1 MENSQTISS
10 ERVRCVVSELTEFS
24 ELGANVQVEAGPDRM
39 LLHIE
44 PISIG
49 ISASNSIVGE
59 NVVWVSNPEATW
71 ALVSVEQTHRL
82 LDLDRQ
88 VVIVNV
94 LGLSCI
100 FNEEG
105 VAHRIKRHI
114 VSHSKVVNSVSGH
127 SAIVSLMNGVA
138 SDVRFVHGADH
149 VEMDWVTTKFESLTH
164 IL

>member
-1 MENSQTISS
+1 
-10 ERVRCVVSELTEFS
+10 VRCVVSELTEFS
-24 ELGANVQVEAGPDRM
+24 ELGADVQVEAGPDRM

-49 ISASNSIVGE
+49 ISARNSIVGE

-88 VVIVNV
+88 VVVINV

-105 VAHRIKRHI
+105 VAHCIKCHI

-138 SDVRFVHGADH
+138 SDVGFVHGADH
-149 VEMDWVTTKFESLTH
+149 VEMDWVTAKFESLTH

>member
-1 MENSQTISS
+1 
-10 ERVRCVVSELTEFS
+10 VRCIVSELTEFS
-24 ELGANVQVEAGPDRM
+24 ELGADVQVEAGPDRM
-39 LLHIE
+39 FLHIE

-59 NVVWVSNPEATW
+59 NVVWMSNPEATW

-94 LGLSCI
+94 LRLSGI

-114 VSHSKVVNSVSGH
+114 VSNSKVVNSVSGN
-127 SAIVSLMNGVA
+127 SAIVSLMYGIA
-138 SDVRFVHGADH
+138 SYIGFVHGADH

>member
-24 ELGANVQVEAGPDRM
+24 ELGANVQVEAGSDRM
-39 LLHIE
+39 FLHIE

-82 LDLDRQ
+82 LDLNRQ

-105 VAHRIKRHI
+105 VAHCIKRHI
-114 VSHSKVVNSVSGH
+114 VSHSKVVNSVSCH

-138 SDVRFVHGADH
+138 SDVGFVHGADH

-164 IL
+164 VL